1 MDAYIKDMENRA
13 RIFGKQSGEFEFAEG
28 WVQHNP
34 LGFGPE
40 NFNPLAAALKDF
52 VKLMPHAVR

>member
-1 MDAYIKDMENRA
+1 MENRA
-13 RIFGKQSGEFEFAEG
+13 SIFGKLSGVFEFAEG

-40 NFNPLAAALKDF
+40 DFNPLAVALKDY
-52 VKLMPHAVR
+52 VKLMPHAIR